1 MKYCYQCGRMTA
13 GDPLFCNTCGRSYNV
28 KLCPRL
34 HPNPRSAEVCSQ
46 CGNREL
52 SQPQPR
58 ASFWNR
64 ALAYLVIGSV
74 GLVLAYLSIAVLLE
88 LLRELLARPEIQSG
102 ILGLAILLGLLAWLW
117 SELPDWFRKLVRRL
131 LKRKERSHER

>member
-58 ASFWNR
+58 ASFWSR
-64 ALAYLVIGSV
+64 VVACLVIGSA
-74 GLVLAYLSIAVLLE
+74 GLVLAYLFVAVLLE
-88 LLRELLARPEIQSG
+88 LLRELLAKPEIQGG

-131 LKRKERSHER
+131 LKRKERSRER